1 MNILDIGVD
10 IIEINRIRELVNK
23 NKRFLE
29 KVFTVKEIEYFE
41 SKGLKAETIAGNFAA
56 KEAISKSIGTG
67 IRKFNLK
74 DIEVLRNDLGK
85 PIVKTYN
92 NFNQICIDYNV
103 LEIKV
108 SISHCKDY
116 AVANAIAIT
125 KEG

>member
-10 IIEINRIRELVNK
+10 IIEIYRIKELIDK

-41 SKGLKAETIAGNFAA
+41 SKGLRAETIAGNFAA
-56 KEAISKSIGTG
+56 KEAISKSVGTG

-92 NFNQICIDYNV
+92 NFNQICIDYNIS
-103 LEIKV
+103 EIKV

-116 AVANAIAIT
+116 AIANAIAIT